1 MSKLDEAF
9 EAVPRI
15 KFLRPENR
23 ALYQVD
29 VPLSIG
35 YQQTNSQPSTVR
47 MMLRWL
53 DPQTGD
59 KVLDVG
65 SGSGWTT
72 ALLAYLVG
80 STGTVYAVEKIA
92 ELMKFG
98 QENCRRLNIH
108 NVRFFQAG
116 KTYGL
121 PAFAPYDRILVSA
134 AAATLPNDLLD
145 QLKVGGRI
153 VIPTNTSINVIDR
166 LDHETYEHKEHP
178 GFVFVPLV

>member
-15 KFLRPENR
+15 NFLRPENK

-35 YQQTNSQPSTVR
+35 YEQTNSQPSTVR

-72 ALLAYLVG
+72 ALLAHLIG
-80 STGTVYAVEKIA
+80 STGTVYAVEKITD
-92 ELMKFG
+92 LMKFG
-98 QENCRRLNIH
+98 EKNCRRM
-108 NVRFFQAG
+108 NVRNARFFQAG
-116 KTYGL
+116 ETYGL
-121 PAFAPYDRILVSA
+121 PGFAPYDRILVSA
-134 AAATLPNDLLD
+134 ATTELPKDLLD
-145 QLKVGGRI
+145 QLMIGGRI
-153 VIPTNTSINVIDR
+153 VIPSNTSINVIDR
-166 LDHETYEHKEHP
+166 IDSETYEHKEHP